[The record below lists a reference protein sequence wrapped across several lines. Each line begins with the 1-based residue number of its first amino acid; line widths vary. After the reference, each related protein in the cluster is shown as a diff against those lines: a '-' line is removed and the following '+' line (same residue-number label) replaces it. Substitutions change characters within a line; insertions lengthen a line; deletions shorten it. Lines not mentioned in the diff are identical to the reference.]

1 MQVLGGAG
9 ANLSGLS
16 RCSCLAQSGRE
27 MSKLDRASQ
36 LAQLLSLARSG
47 DNMILFIALMLNVTL
62 THKVVSVGGP
72 HMSD

>member
-1 MQVLGGAG
+1 
-9 ANLSGLS
+9 
-16 RCSCLAQSGRE
+16 